1 MTAPLVNTAA
11 DGDTTA
17 AVGAGVTGNTIIKG
31 GYSGTLAR
39 VLVTSANGAA
49 AITIYD
55 ANGPASGSV
64 TGTIIGVVPASA
76 TIGSIYSLGMPF
88 ENGITVGGAAT
99 NGGLTISFH

>member
-17 AVGAGVTGNTIIKG
+17 VVGAGTTGNTIIKAG
-31 GYSGTLAR
+31 SGTLAR
-39 VLVTSANGAA
+39 VLVTSVNGAA